1 MPTVKNANSVLDAR
15 VDKNRNSTST
25 IIVNKGKHYRNLT
38 MKEQSEIKLRTPRS
52 LQKEKQYQQM
62 EHQPLTESRKKVT
75 KTNKSNK
82 SIIKI
87 TEESI
92 ITDPEER
99 KSKSRKIVKFNSQS
113 L

>member
-1 MPTVKNANSVLDAR
+1 
-15 VDKNRNSTST
+15 
-25 IIVNKGKHYRNLT
+25 
-38 MKEQSEIKLRTPRS
+38 
-52 LQKEKQYQQM
+52 M
-62 EHQPLTESRKKVT
+62 EHQPLTESRKKIT

>member
-52 LQKEKQYQQM
+52 LQKEK
-62 EHQPLTESRKKVT
+62 
-75 KTNKSNK
+75 
-82 SIIKI
+82 
-87 TEESI
+87 
-92 ITDPEER
+92 
-99 KSKSRKIVKFNSQS
+99 
-113 L
+113 